1 MNFELPG
8 AKKQMSF
15 LSGNKVQHPLIAIR
29 VSFYPST
36 LERGAR
42 FDSRLCLDGA
52 QHVSNSLNKEP
63 ERSKATCLCPQK
75 DFLSPKKKNPLAL
88 WKTRAVRLFSPF
100 SRQWHNIKAKF
111 KEDVIFFIGR
121 RESFA
126 TEKKTISTRHSFFF
140 FWESLKK
147 EKKKKRTLAIK

>member
-75 DFLSPKKKNPLAL
+75 DFLSPKKK
-88 WKTRAVRLFSPF
+88 KPF
-100 SRQWHNIKAKF
+100 STL
-111 KEDVIFFIGR
+111 EDEG
-121 RESFA
+121 SA
-126 TEKKTISTRHSFFF
+126 TV
-140 FWESLKK
+140 
-147 EKKKKRTLAIK
+147 